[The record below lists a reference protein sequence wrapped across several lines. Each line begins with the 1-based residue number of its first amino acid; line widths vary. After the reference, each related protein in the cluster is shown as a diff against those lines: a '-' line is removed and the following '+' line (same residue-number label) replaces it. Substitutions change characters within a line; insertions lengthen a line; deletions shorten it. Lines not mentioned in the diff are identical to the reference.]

1 MSDDKDLDFTIGV
14 DVDTDEL
21 DSSLNKIE
29 QKAKSTSAKMGETF
43 DKHLKG
49 HKEKVKETFQDNAK
63 TAQDATEQVQQNTKK
78 ATNSF
83 AEFLTGSTQRFKNFF
98 NENSNQING
107 FVKNSFGGLSSMAGA
122 LGIGLT
128 GRAFVN
134 AIGENAQLGY
144 KSGGLHTT
152 PNKLSAFQQGA
163 RQIGVDAGETD
174 ALFARIAQMQT
185 DQFSPDAVVAS
196 QAMQYLTRINTLLG
210 ISNKNADGSEKQ
222 TNKYIL
228 DILQSQ
234 SLRTLSPLAQEG
246 MLQKALGVSTVT
258 AHQLLQP
265 NLLPAINKAESTT
278 AITDKEADEAMK
290 ADAEIQTWKNK
301 AKKTFAKTL
310 TYADTLF
317 DIGHDLKGVIK
328 DSFHG
333 SNWSM
338 WGGLTEDGRTKN
350 QSKFGRDFYKAYK
363 QTWLYDLTKGI
374 VPDLDVKN
382 TRDDL
387 TPQMNYLLGNKNIS
401 KAGNDLLSAL
411 INNPQL
417 TNAQRMKE
425 SGGYNY
431 AVGSHGE
438 LGAFQL
444 MPKTANEIGGK
455 QYTADELFNYDTNKM
470 LRDKYLRQ
478 GMEKALQYAKEHHM
492 QLSQEQLMGSGY
504 AWYNGGYRGLKH
516 YMETGSSYN
525 GYAEDIMQ
533 KANVNLTQNITING
547 VDTKDS
553 SKVVSAIKSVNK
565 KDWLSLQL
573 NNTRAYQN

>member
-29 QKAKSTSAKMGETF
+29 QKAKSTSSKMGETF

-134 AIGENAQLGY
+134 AISDNAQLGY

-163 RQIGVDAGETD
+163 RQVGIDAGETD
-174 ALFARIAQMQT
+174 QLFARIAQMQT

-196 QAMQYLTRINTLLG
+196 QAMQYLTRVNTLLG

-234 SLRTLSPLAQEG
+234 SLRTLTPLAQEG

-265 NLLPAINKAESTT
+265 NLLPAINKAETTT
-278 AITDKEADEAMK
+278 ATTDKEAEEAMK
-290 ADAEIQTWKNK
+290 ADAELQTWKNK

-317 DIGHDLKGVIK
+317 DVGHDFKEVLKE
-328 DSFHG
+328 SFHG

-338 WGGLTEDGRTKN
+338 WGGTTKN
-350 QSKFGRDFYKAYK
+350 QSKFGQDAYKAYK
-363 QTWLYDLTKGI
+363 QTWLYDLIKGTI
-374 VPDLDVKN
+374 PDLDVKSG
-382 TRDDL
+382 RDDL
-387 TPQMNYLLGNKNIS
+387 TPQINHLLGNSNIS
-401 KAGNDLLSAL
+401 KTGNDLLSAL

-431 AVGSHGE
+431 AVGSSGE

-455 QYTADELFNYDTNKM
+455 QYTADELFDYDTNKM

-478 GMEKALQYAKEHHM
+478 GMERALQYANKNHM
-492 QLSQEQLMGSGY
+492 QLSQEQLVGSGLAY
-504 AWYNGGYRGLKH
+504 YNGGYGGMKH
-516 YMETGSSYN
+516 YMQTGGSYN

-547 VDTKDS
+547 VDTKDAG
-553 SKVVSAIKSVNK
+553 KIVSAVKSVNK

-573 NNTRAYQN
+573 NNVGAYKN

>member
-14 DVDTDEL
+14 DVDVEKLQKDLEVITRHVERASKKLGQTLDEHI
-21 DSSLNKIE
+21 NGVAK
-29 QKAKSTSAKMGETF
+29 KSTKSSK
-43 DKHLKG
+43 
-49 HKEKVKETFQDNAK
+49 KVKETFLQSLEGI
-63 TAQDATEQVQQNTKK
+63 QFESKK
-78 ATNSF
+78 SITSF
-83 AEFLTGSTQRFKNFF
+83 SDLLTVSTQKFKNFF
-98 NENSNQING
+98 NENSSELNG
-107 FVKNSFGGLSSMAGA
+107 FIKKSFGGLSTMAGA

-128 GRAFVN
+128 GSAFVK
-134 AIGENAQLGY
+134 AIGDNAQLGY

-163 RQIGVDAGETD
+163 RQVGIDAGETD
-174 ALFARIAQMQT
+174 QLFARIAQMQT

-196 QAMQYLTRINTLLG
+196 QAMQYLTRVNTLLG
-210 ISNKNADGSEKQ
+210 ITNKNGDGSEKQ

-234 SLRTLSPLAQEG
+234 SLRTLTPLAQEG

-265 NLLPAINKAESTT
+265 NLLPAIKKAETTT
-278 AITDKEADEAMK
+278 ATTDKEAEEAIK
-290 ADAEIQTWKNK
+290 ADQSIQDAKNSIKKGFAWGLHALNKTSEFIGNAGAYYIGAMNKDFMGAILGHTNAYDNTTSKVASNRMFGLNEQTGQYSNDQINAVAEKINQ
-301 AKKTFAKTL
+301 KT
-310 TYADTLF
+310 
-317 DIGHDLKGVIK
+317 IGQDVI
-328 DSFHG
+328 G
-333 SNWSM
+333 
-338 WGGLTEDGRTKN
+338 
-350 QSKFGRDFYKAYK
+350 
-363 QTWLYDLTKGI
+363 
-374 VPDLDVKN
+374 
-382 TRDDL
+382 
-387 TPQMNYLLGNKNIS
+387 
-401 KAGNDLLSAL
+401 AL

-425 SGGYNY
+425 SGGYNF
-431 AVGSHGE
+431 AIGSHGE

-455 QYTADELFNYDTNKM
+455 EYTADELFDYDTNKM

-478 GMEKALQYAKEHHM
+478 GMERALQYANKNHM
-492 QLSQEQLMGSGY
+492 QLSQEQLVGSGLAY
-504 AWYNGGYRGLKH
+504 YNGGYGGMKH
-516 YMETGSSYN
+516 YMQTGGSYN

-547 VDTKDS
+547 VDTKDAG
-553 SKVVSAIKSVNK
+553 KIVSAVKSVNK

>member
-14 DVDTDEL
+14 DVETDEL
-21 DSSLNKIE
+21 DSSLQKIE
-29 QKAKSTSAKMGETF
+29 QKAKSTSSKMGETF

-78 ATNSF
+78 STNSF

-107 FVKNSFGGLSSMAGA
+107 FVKNSFGGLSTMAGA

-134 AIGENAQLGY
+134 AISDNAQLGY

-163 RQIGVDAGETD
+163 RQVGIDAGETD
-174 ALFARIAQMQT
+174 QLFARIAQMQT
-185 DQFSPDAVVAS
+185 DQFSPDAMVAS
-196 QAMQYLTRINTLLG
+196 QAMQYLTRVNTLLG
-210 ISNKNADGSEKQ
+210 ITNKNGDGSEKQ

-234 SLRTLSPLAQEG
+234 SLRTLTPLAQEG

-265 NLLPAINKAESTT
+265 NLLPAINKAETTT
-278 AITDKEADEAMK
+278 AITDKEAEEAMK
-290 ADAEIQTWKNK
+290 ADQSIQDAKNSIKKGFAWGLHALNKTSEFIGNAGAYYIGAMNKDFVGAILGHTNAYDNTTSKVASNRMFGLNEQTGQYSNDQINAVAERINQT
-301 AKKTFAKTL
+301 T
-310 TYADTLF
+310 
-317 DIGHDLKGVIK
+317 IGQDVI
-328 DSFHG
+328 G
-333 SNWSM
+333 
-338 WGGLTEDGRTKN
+338 T
-350 QSKFGRDFYKAYK
+350 
-363 QTWLYDLTKGI
+363 
-374 VPDLDVKN
+374 
-382 TRDDL
+382 
-387 TPQMNYLLGNKNIS
+387 
-401 KAGNDLLSAL
+401 L

-431 AVGSHGE
+431 AVGSSGE

-455 QYTADELFNYDTNKM
+455 QYTPEQLFDYDTNKM

-478 GMEKALQYAKEHHM
+478 GMERALQYANKNHM
-492 QLSQEQLMGSGY
+492 QLSQEQLVGSGLAY
-504 AWYNGGYRGLKH
+504 YNGGYGGMKH
-516 YMETGSSYN
+516 YMQTGGSYN

-547 VDTKDS
+547 VDTKDAG
-553 SKVVSAIKSVNK
+553 KIVSAVKSVNK

-573 NNTRAYQN
+573 NNVGAYKN